1 MLSRKN
7 SLFAGSLPAVIS
19 AARLH
24 EPPELEAEYLYIA
37 NPAKLKNNSLSAW

>member
-24 EPPELEAEYLYIA
+24 EPPELEAEFYIA